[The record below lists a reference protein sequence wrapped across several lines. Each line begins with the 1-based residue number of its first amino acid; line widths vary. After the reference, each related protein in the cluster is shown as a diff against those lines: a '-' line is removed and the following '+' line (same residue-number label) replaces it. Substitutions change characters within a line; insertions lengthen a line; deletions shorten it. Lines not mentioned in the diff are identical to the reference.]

1 MTTQRHNELTE
12 KEMNENT
19 IKLDNSVE
27 NAQQKI
33 VHAKH
38 PVSFSGAGLSAES
51 GIATFRDK
59 SESALWSEYNPTQ
72 LASQDGFKS
81 DPKLVID
88 WYNWRRKAVAEA
100 KPNSAHLALGSQSGW
115 KHITQ
120 NVDWLLE
127 DSGAIP
133 ESVFHLHGTLFED
146 HCNAGCGYSETID
159 INSPDGLRNCPK
171 CGDYMRPSVVWFG
184 ESLPETVF
192 EAAIAE
198 TQKADLF
205 LVVGT
210 SAKVTPAAG
219 LIDLARKEGA
229 DIIVVNTEESSNLK
243 DGDIELIGKAGDLLP
258 RLFRKLTD

>member
-1 MTTQRHNELTE
+1 MS
-12 KEMNENT
+12 ENRVHQE
-19 IKLDNSVE
+19 NSVKK
-27 NAQQKI
+27 AKLKI
-33 VHAKH
+33 TEARH

-59 SESALWSEYNPTQ
+59 NEAALWSEYNPAQ

-88 WYNWRRKAVAEA
+88 WYNWRRQAVAEA
-100 KPNSAHLALGSQSGW
+100 RPNSAHRALGSQSGW
-115 KHITQ
+115 RHITQ

-127 DSGAIP
+127 DSGALP

-146 HCNAGCGYSETID
+146 HCNATCGYSEMID
-159 INSPDGLRNCPK
+159 INNPAALRDCPQ

-184 ESLPETVF
+184 ESLPEAVF
-192 EAAIAE
+192 GAAIEE
-198 TQKADLF
+198 TKKADLF

-219 LIDLARKEGA
+219 LIDLARQEGA

-243 DGDIELIGKAGDLLP
+243 DDDVELIGKAGDLLP
-258 RLFRKLTD
+258 DLFRE